1 VTSKTEWVAVDWGTS
16 NVRAWG
22 IAADGGHT
30 FSAQSDRGMGKIAR
44 ADYPSVLDELI
55 ADKVPPGTDTVV
67 CGMAGARQGWLEA
80 PYLDTPA
87 DLNAL
92 ARGAVRPEGTAFAA
106 RILPGI
112 CQRAGGHEDVMR
124 GEETQL
130 LGLLA
135 QEPGF
140 EGTAILPGTHS
151 KWVEISGGRIV
162 RFSTAMTGELY
173 EVLSQHSVLRH
184 SFAAGTIDG
193 PEIEDGI
200 AEGMRAGLE
209 SPALATSL
217 VFRTRAAALLSGKG
231 ADWCSGYLS
240 GLLVGVEIGGH
251 RDWLGT
257 RAVPL
262 IGSARFGRLYGAAL
276 KLIGVTGTPI
286 DASDA
291 TIAGLIA
298 ARAQTAVG
306 RTSPL
311 GIVRTERKEAQ
322 T

>member
-1 VTSKTEWVAVDWGTS
+1 MNSKTDWVAVDWGTS

-22 IAADGGHT
+22 LAADGTQT
-30 FSAQSDRGMGKIAR
+30 FANQSDRGMGKISR
-44 ADYPSVLDELI
+44 GDYPSVLAELI
-55 ADKVPPGTDTVV
+55 GDNAPAGTPAII

-87 DLNAL
+87 DLTRLIA
-92 ARGAVRPEGTAFAA
+92 GAVTPEGTDFAA
-106 RILPGI
+106 RILPGV
-112 CQRAGGHEDVMR
+112 CQRTAGHEDVMR

-135 QEPGF
+135 LRSGF
-140 EGTAILPGTHS
+140 SGTAILPGTHS
-151 KWVEISGGRIV
+151 KWVTIEDGRIT

-184 SFAAGTIDG
+184 SFTGTGVEG

-200 AEGMRAGLE
+200 AEGMRAGIE
-209 SPALATSL
+209 SPGLATSL
-217 VFRTRAAALLSGKG
+217 VFRTRAAALLSSKG

-240 GLLVGVEIGGH
+240 GLLVGTEIGGH

-257 RAVPL
+257 APVPL

-276 KLIGVTGTPI
+276 ELIGATGEPI

-298 ARAQTAVG
+298 ARAQA
-306 RTSPL
+306 
-311 GIVRTERKEAQ
+311 
-322 T
+322 